1 MFRIPRSP
9 LRYTY
14 IFHAW
19 PRTDTDA
26 PVRTARRAKRREN
39 FSKFLA
45 PCLPTFLKVERAAA
59 SLEGR
64 TTLQALTPSL
74 DMRGAASVVG
84 SEILGG
90 WECAEGEGES

>member
-1 MFRIPRSP
+1 M
-9 LRYTY
+9 
-14 IFHAW
+14 
-19 PRTDTDA
+19 
-26 PVRTARRAKRREN
+26 
-39 FSKFLA
+39 
-45 PCLPTFLKVERAAA
+45 A
-59 SLEGR
+59 SVEGR